1 MARIRTIKPSFFRH
15 RELFDAEV
23 QTGFRLQIAFAGLW
37 TCADREGR
45 FAWRPDELKLDC
57 LPYDNVN
64 FGDVL
69 GALEQRGFINRYEV
83 DGKVYGCI
91 PSWKLHQYINQ
102 REANSDIPE
111 PPPVKKMA
119 ARKRTET
126 HVHIPRGVNIP
137 APLRK
142 TIIARDRGKCVR
154 CPATEDLTVDHIF
167 PRSVGGTHA
176 ITNLRTLCR
185 PCNSARPVQGDALIA
200 DLARDGLTFDDM
212 HRLCMHVQAPL
223 EGEGKGKEE
232 DSVAKATGADAP
244 LEPPTES
251 DLVWGDGLR
260 WLASSEGR
268 PADALRSM
276 LGRWCKV
283 YGDGHVLAALSEAR
297 STSPPIIGPVAWIEA
312 HLKARNRDG
321 NQHRRAQRGPSNG
334 FVAAALEAAS

>member
-15 RELFDAEV
+15 HAL
-23 QTGFRLQIAFAGLW
+23 FRLEQSSGFPMRVAFAGLW

-45 FAWRPDELKLDC
+45 FRWVPEELKLDC
-57 LPYDNVN
+57 TPHDTLD
-64 FGDVL
+64 F
-69 GALEQRGFINRYEV
+69 GALLDALSDAGFIIKYEV
-83 DGKVYGCI
+83 DGVTYGAI
-91 PSWKLHQYINQ
+91 PSFLEHQVINN
-102 REANSDIPE
+102 REQPSALPAPNAKGTRAPRKATRA
-111 PPPVKKMA
+111 PRVPGACPTPVK
-119 ARKRTET
+119 E
-126 HVHIPRGVNIP
+126 
-137 APLRK
+137 
-142 TIIARDRGKCVR
+142 
-154 CPATEDLTVDHIF
+154 
-167 PRSVGGTHA
+167 
-176 ITNLRTLCR
+176 
-185 PCNSARPVQGDALIA
+185 
-200 DLARDGLTFDDM
+200 
-212 HRLCMHVQAPL
+212 PL
-223 EGEGKGKEE
+223 EPLKRNMEGKGREE

-244 LEPPTES
+244 LEPLTES

-334 FVAAALEAAS
+334 FVAAALEATG